1 MNITVFLIDDEA
13 PARRELRYLLEQLPE
28 LEIVGEAATATEGLR
43 LLRQLKPRLLFLDI
57 QMPGLTGIELSQ
69 ILQELPERPLV
80 VFPPPTASLRWMPS
94 ILRRLIICSSR
105 SPWSGLARPSTR
117 YASSW
122 LQCRPALKGPCL
134 NRPMTTASG

>member
-69 ILQELPERPLV
+69 ILQELPERPWWS
-80 VFPPPTASLRWMPS
+80 FPPPTAV
-94 ILRRLIICSSR
+94 C
-105 SPWSGLARPSTR
+105 GGC
-117 YASSW
+117 
-122 LQCRPALKGPCL
+122 LQ
-134 NRPMTTASG
+134 S